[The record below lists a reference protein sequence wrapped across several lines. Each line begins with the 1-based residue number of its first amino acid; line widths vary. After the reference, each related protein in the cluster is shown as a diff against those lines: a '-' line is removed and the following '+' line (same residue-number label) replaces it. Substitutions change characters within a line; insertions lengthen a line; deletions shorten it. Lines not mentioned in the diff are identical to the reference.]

1 MRYFRE
7 SNKGGSAYPD
17 KSEKQIFAPYGARVW
32 KERDNIK
39 RTISGRIGKGSI
51 GHDNRK
57 FIANNVDASR
67 TDQNIVLVQD
77 DIEQVYHELFD
88 EALAEYN
95 ARQTRKDRCIKNYYE
110 HIRHSKQEKPFYEVI
125 FQIGNNEDTRCGTA
139 GAKITTKALTEFVQ
153 SFQKRNPQL
162 RVFNAVI
169 HLDEETPHVHLDF
182 VPFVTGQKRGL
193 STRNSLSKALEQQG
207 FVSDSKNNTCT
218 KQWVESEKEHLA
230 KVMQAYG
237 IEWEQ
242 LGTHEHHLDV
252 LDYKKKMRTREVEVL
267 ENKVECTQHLL
278 ENTQTIL
285 NDADTTLKRLDSEFS
300 EKSEAVEKLDSELA
314 DKNAELVDVTEKL
327 TVNQQIL
334 KTSEEKVSA
343 LMEIDAIEV
352 KRKALSDK
360 VTLSA
365 DDYEKVADLAR
376 KQIVSE
382 KNNRDM
388 IETVS
393 RLTTENA
400 KLLQDVAKLREIN
413 KTLVSEK
420 SALQKTVDRL
430 RDTLSS
436 VQEEVGYWKARYS
449 KVMEFLD
456 VHRLREIFLEF
467 IGRRK
472 NRGR

>member
-7 SNKGGSAYPD
+7 SNKGVSAYPIERND
-17 KSEKQIFAPYGARVW
+17 KQFAPYGARVW

-57 FIANNVDASR
+57 FIAKNVDASR

-88 EALAEYN
+88 EALTEYN

-125 FQIGNNEDTRCGTA
+125 FQIGNNEDTRCRTA
-139 GAKITTKALTEFVQ
+139 EAKITTKALTEFMQ

-193 STRNSLSKALEQQG
+193 STRNSLSGALEHQG
-207 FVSDSKNNTCT
+207 FKGEGKMNTCS
-218 KQWVESEKEHLA
+218 KLWVDSEKQVLA
-230 KVMQAYG
+230 EIMSGYG
-237 IEWEQ
+237 IEWKQ
-242 LGTHEHHLDV
+242 LDTHEQHLDV

-278 ENTQTIL
+278 TNTQAIL
-285 NDADTTLKRLDSEFS
+285 NDADTVLKRLDTEFA
-300 EKSEAVEKLDSELA
+300 EKSEAVEKLESELA
-314 DKNAELVDVTEKL
+314 DKNAELSEITNKL
-327 TVNQQIL
+327 TVNREML
-334 KTSEEKVSA
+334 KKSAEKVSA
-343 LMEIDAIEV
+343 LTEIDAIEI

-365 DDYEKVADLAR
+365 DDYEKVADLAK
-376 KQIVSE
+376 KQVVSE
-382 KNNRDM
+382 KENQDM
-388 IETVS
+388 VETVN
-393 RLTTENA
+393 RLTSENDE
-400 KLLQDVAKLREIN
+400 LLQDVAKLREIN

-430 RDTLSS
+430 RGTLRS
-436 VQEEVGYWKARYS
+436 VQEEVAYWKARYN

-456 VHRLREIFLEF
+456 VHRLRERFLEF
-467 IGRRK
+467 IGQRKTRRH
-472 NRGR
+472 